1 MHADVYQS
9 QCNYCPA
16 VFKDNQARNR
26 HHRTHT
32 GEKPFV
38 CVECGR
44 GFNKKY
50 NMDVHKKIK
59 HKGRNWKEVRNKVH
73 QG

>member
-1 MHADVYQS
+1 MHADVYRH
-9 QCNYCPA
+9 QCKDCPA
-16 VFKDNQARNR
+16 VFKEKQQRER
-26 HHRTHT
+26 HQKTHT

-44 GFNKKY
+44 GFNRECNMKY
-50 NMDVHKKIK
+50 HIAVK
-59 HKGRNWKEVRNKVH
+59 HKGKNWRDVRNNGY